1 MTEHVSPTEDQALH
15 QPYGQFILFGD
26 SLTEMSSSQDYG
38 FGFHAALQHDY
49 SRRLD
54 VINRGFSGYNTSHA
68 LKVLPRFFP
77 FQTASVKIMTIF
89 FGCNDA
95 CLPGNYQ
102 HIPLDIY
109 RENLREIIQHPVVK
123 AQNPR
128 ILILTPPPVNE
139 YQLEA
144 FDASEGVPH
153 PSRTA
158 NQTRK
163 YAGAASD
170 VALSLGV
177 PIADLWT
184 AFMEAVEWREGDP
197 LIGSREVP
205 NHESFQ
211 QYFTDGLHLTAKGYR
226 LVYRVVRD
234 TIKQNGPGS
243 SYGFSGLACS
253 PDE

>member
-68 LKVLPRFFP
+68 LK
-77 FQTASVKIMTIF
+77 TIF

-211 QYFTDGLHLTAKGYR
+211 QYFTDGT
-226 LVYRVVRD
+226 
-234 TIKQNGPGS
+234 
-243 SYGFSGLACS
+243 
-253 PDE
+253 